1 MLLRFILEAFIC
13 VYSIYFW
20 YDIINEYKYLREKR
34 EIIIEIMFEGL
45 KFLFHLIVLS
55 LSLYVSLTE
64 MYGDPDES
72 FVYLQLL
79 CFLGII
85 DYLTK

>member
-1 MLLRFILEAFIC
+1 
-13 VYSIYFW
+13 
-20 YDIINEYKYLREKR
+20 
-34 EIIIEIMFEGL
+34 MFEGL

-85 DYLTK
+85 DYLMK